1 MPREPELDTQSSPIE
16 GACNIGPI
24 CGAELRS
31 IGIPTHEDLQDEGFE
46 SVYERWVRRY
56 PNRIHL
62 MAAYALL
69 GAEQGVKLE
78 RLSPAAKA
86 RARAMVKQL
95 SSEPL

>member
-1 MPREPELDTQSSPIE
+1 MLPDRIEVTAGTPIE
-16 GACNIGPI
+16 EACNVGPV

-31 IGIPTHEDLQDEGFE
+31 LGIGTLESLQDEGFE

-56 PNRIHL
+56 PDRIHT

-69 GAEQGVKLE
+69 GAEQEVKLE

-86 RARAMVKQL
+86 RCRAMVKQL
-95 SSEPL
+95 RAEFP